1 MAGWGCWLLLLSA
14 PGPFEGEWAYRAKV
28 LEGGHLGLEAQFP
41 AGSAAQ
47 LTLPPKSRP
56 FVEQMQI
63 AGLEGPFRPIDPEWK
78 APECARG
85 CRLRYQFPLTEA
97 TRRLAGVAGS
107 SVFDGGLVTS
117 TSLWLV
123 RPEEAPA
130 GGRYRVRFEPASGQ
144 RFLSG
149 LSSIDP
155 LTYEGPAEHLSPA
168 PFAVLGEV
176 SVRRFEFGDRRVEL
190 AYPPGRFKVGDQAL
204 ERWVERALR
213 AVADYYGRFPVP
225 HALVVLVPIPGHET
239 GRATAMGFGGASVR
253 LEVGVDMTDAE
264 LADVWELVHELTHLS
279 LANLGQDHHW
289 LEEGLATYLEPV
301 IRVRAGLLSR
311 ERYWRELQAGLQNGL
326 PTPESRGFNGTRSWG
341 ETYWG
346 GALYF
351 FLADLQIRRAT
362 GGKKS
367 LDDALE
373 AIVAAGLDLRVYAEV
388 EKVLRVGDRATG
400 TTVLFDLYAQVARRP
415 YPVELGAIWERLG
428 VEVKGD
434 RVRFD
439 GQAKEAVTREAMTRL
454 GSTSP
459 NLER

>member
-1 MAGWGCWLLLLSA
+1 MAGWAVVSLLLLSS
-14 PGPFEGEWAYRAKV
+14 PGPVPVEWTYRAKV
-28 LEGGHLGLEAQFP
+28 LEDGGLGLEAKFP
-41 AGSAAQ
+41 AGSATQ
-47 LTLPPKSRP
+47 LTLPSRARA
-56 FVEQMQI
+56 FVQ
-63 AGLEGPFRPIDPEWK
+63 GLELAALDGGPFRPIDPEWR
-78 APECARG
+78 APECAQG
-85 CRLRYQFPLTEA
+85 CRLRYHFPLVAA

-107 SVFDGGLVTS
+107 SVFDGGLLTS

-123 RPEEAPA
+123 RPEVAPE
-130 GGRYRVRFEPASGQ
+130 GGRYQVRVEPAPGQ

-149 LSSIDP
+149 LLPIDP
-155 LTYEGPAEHLSPA
+155 LTFEGPAEHLSPA

-190 AYPPGRFKVGDQAL
+190 AYPPGRFKVGDRAL
-204 ERWVERALR
+204 ELWIDRALR

-225 HALVVLVPIPGHET
+225 HALVVLVPIPGHEL

-253 LEVGVDMTDAE
+253 LEVGTDMTEAE
-264 LADVWELVHELTHLS
+264 LAQAWELVHELTHLS

-367 LDDALE
+367 LDDALQ
-373 AIVAAGLDLRVYAEV
+373 AIVQAGLDLRVFAEV
-388 EKVLRVGDRATG
+388 EVVLRAGDRATG
-400 TTVLFDLYAQVARRP
+400 TTVLFDLYQKVAHRP
-415 YPVELGAIWERLG
+415 YPVDLQPIWKSLG

-434 RVRFD
+434 RVKFD
-439 GQAKEAVTREAMTRL
+439 GQAHEAETREAMTQAR
-454 GSTSP
+454 G
-459 NLER
+459 R

>member
-1 MAGWGCWLLLLSA
+1 MAGWAVVSLLLLSS
-14 PGPFEGEWAYRAKV
+14 PGPVPAEWTYRAKV
-28 LEGGHLGLEAQFP
+28 LGDGALGLEAKFP
-41 AGSAAQ
+41 AGSATL
-47 LTLPPKSRP
+47 LTLPSRARP
-56 FVEQMQI
+56 FVQ
-63 AGLEGPFRPIDPEWK
+63 GLEIAALDRGPFRSIDLEWS

-85 CRLRYQFPLTEA
+85 CRLRYRFPLIEA

-107 SVFDGGLVTS
+107 SLFDGGLLTS

-123 RPEEAPA
+123 RPEQAPL
-130 GGRYRVRFEPASGQ
+130 GMRYQLRFEAAAGQ

-149 LSSIDP
+149 LSPIDP
-155 LTYEGPAEHLSPA
+155 YTYQGPAEHLSPA

-190 AYPPGRFKVGDQAL
+190 AYPPGRFKVGDRAL
-204 ERWVERALR
+204 ELWVDRALR
-213 AVADYYGRFPVP
+213 AVTDYYGRFPVP

-253 LEVGVDMTDAE
+253 LEVGVDMSEAE
-264 LADVWELVHELTHLS
+264 LAQVWELVHELTHLG
-279 LANLGQDHHW
+279 LANLGPDHHW
-289 LEEGLATYLEPV
+289 IEEGLATYLEPV

-362 GGKKS
+362 HGKKS
-367 LDDALE
+367 LDDALR
-373 AIVAAGLDLRVYAEV
+373 AIVAAGLDLRVFAEV
-388 EKVLRVGDRATG
+388 EEVLKVGDRATG
-400 TTVLFDLYAQVARRP
+400 TTVLFDLYQKVAHRP
-415 YPVELGAIWERLG
+415 YPVDLAPIWKSLG
-428 VEVKGD
+428 VVVDGD
-434 RVRFD
+434 RVRFNA
-439 GQAKEAVTREAMTRL
+439 QAPEARIREAMTR
-454 GSTSP
+454 P
-459 NLER
+459 